1 MPIVAAGIPIYYVG
15 AAAFTSLAAAYAY
28 INREGLSE
36 SISDAYNYYTGND
49 ELTTLE
55 DLGIKVDNTSKEYK
69 TYEYAFPSNSSTDK
83 DLTLTQIKDI
93 KSVIG
98 TIHFKHFFP
107 KKSIVEV
114 NSVSHAALELVKT
127 MQRQMIDNKKKVET
141 FLA

>member
-1 MPIVAAGIPIYYVG
+1 LLRNLLTFEPRIVLI
-15 AAAFTSLAAAYAY
+15 
-28 INREGLSE
+28 
-36 SISDAYNYYTGND
+36 DD
-49 ELTTLE
+49 E
-55 DLGIKVDNTSKEYK
+55 I
-69 TYEYAFPSNSSTDK
+69 
-83 DLTLTQIKDI
+83 IKDI

-127 MQRQMIDNKKKVET
+127 MQRQMIDIKKKVEI

>member
-83 DLTLTQIKDI
+83 DLTLTQFKDI
-93 KSVIG
+93 KSFPNMSQSGYTGTNFVGENQQVIRLDEK
-98 TIHFKHFFP
+98 I
-107 KKSIVEV
+107 V
-114 NSVSHAALELVKT
+114 NSPTIKPQIDELIK
-127 MQRQMIDNKKKVET
+127 
-141 FLA
+141 